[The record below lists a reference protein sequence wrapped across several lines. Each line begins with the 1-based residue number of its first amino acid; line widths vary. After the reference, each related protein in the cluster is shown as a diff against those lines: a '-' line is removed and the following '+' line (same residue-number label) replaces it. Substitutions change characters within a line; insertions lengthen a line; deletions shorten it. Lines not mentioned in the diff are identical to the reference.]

1 MKNLKFI
8 AVFSCFGFL
17 LSFFSGLASRG
28 NNIGRMIFHAVIF
41 AIVFAGL
48 AVLINIIFCKFLGSE
63 VDISYESNS
72 GEGNGNP
79 VSAPSSHAVDI
90 MVQDEDLPQE
100 ENAPQFFVGSGHQML
115 SPDDVKDVAKET
127 AATANTS
134 VVSEKNVQASE
145 SDSVKSGAAANSN
158 GSDGFVP
165 VSLGENLS
173 NITSVEAKTESEVTK
188 AERKASETVSAP
200 TSQDDDELDSLPDLE
215 DLSVYQQSNSSVM
228 DEDGIDESTDT
239 SDMTPATSV
248 SAEEVTSGQD
258 VELMAKA
265 ISTLL
270 KKE

>member
-63 VDISYESNS
+63 GDISYESNS

-115 SPDDVKDVAKET
+115 SPDDVKDVTKET
-127 AATANTS
+127 A
-134 VVSEKNVQASE
+134 
-145 SDSVKSGAAANSN
+145 AAANSN

-200 TSQDDDELDSLPDLE
+200 ISQDDGELDSLPDLE

>member
-63 VDISYESNS
+63 GDISYESNS

-127 AATANTS
+127 AA
-134 VVSEKNVQASE
+134 
-145 SDSVKSGAAANSN
+145 AANSN

-200 TSQDDDELDSLPDLE
+200 ISQDDELDSLPDLE